1 MNFLVSILKLI
12 NFYLTIMYSIVY
24 IYYRYSNDKSRIKN
38 SNDKSSTST
47 KLRRIKMN
55 KIRTSHE
62 LNIPGWGKISAGT
75 SFKVERF
82 NKRFIYV
89 RISDRVELRLARKA
103 DCEVIY

>member
-1 MNFLVSILKLI
+1 
-12 NFYLTIMYSIVY
+12 
-24 IYYRYSNDKSRIKN
+24 
-38 SNDKSSTST
+38 
-47 KLRRIKMN
+47 MN